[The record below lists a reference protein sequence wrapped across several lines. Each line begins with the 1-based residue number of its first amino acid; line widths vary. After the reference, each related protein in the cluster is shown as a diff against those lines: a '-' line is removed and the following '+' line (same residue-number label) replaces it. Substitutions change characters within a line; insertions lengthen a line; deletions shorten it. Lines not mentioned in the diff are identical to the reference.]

1 MVNIYFTYYHI
12 SGQWL
17 VNLNWSLATDML
29 MVKFNTKDDIY
40 RYISNYLLDLLNPFV
55 NLLIKI
61 TTYPL
66 TYFSHIFGYIL

>member
-1 MVNIYFTYYHI
+1 MVNIYFTYFHI

-55 NLLIKI
+55 NLLLKI
-61 TTYPL
+61 TTFPL